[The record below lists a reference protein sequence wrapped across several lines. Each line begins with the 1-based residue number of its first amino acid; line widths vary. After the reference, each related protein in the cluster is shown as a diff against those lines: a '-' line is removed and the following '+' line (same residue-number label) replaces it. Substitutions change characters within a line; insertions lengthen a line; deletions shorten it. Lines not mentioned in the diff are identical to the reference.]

1 MAFFEGI
8 KMTAGYGDGPD
19 IINSCNISAN
29 RGEIVAILGPNGAGK
44 STAMKAMLGLLTLK
58 SGSVCL
64 DGEDI
69 SKISPQDRV
78 KKGISFVPQ
87 TRNVFADLT
96 VRENL
101 EIGGFLRE
109 VGLEEMIKNI
119 YELFPILKEKQSQ
132 IVGQLSGGQ
141 RQQVALGR
149 ALMSEPSVLMLDEPT
164 AGVSPIVMDELFEHI
179 IKVKKTNVAV
189 PNGVVMI
196 SPSATSPG
204 LTDLNDNG
212 YFFRT
217 APSDA
222 RGGQVLADIT
232 KDRKVKSIAVTHTNN
247 DYGKG
252 LADVYVAAVKAHG
265 INVTAVTAHEEGK
278 GDYGAEV
285 ATLAAAGGD
294 ALAVLGYL
302 DQAGGM
308 IIQGSLD
315 SGAFDVFVLSDGM
328 IGDSLTD
335 RFGKDLN
342 KSFGSLP
349 GSTGK
354 GAGKFAEVAKAG
366 GIDSSGP
373 YTGESYDAA
382 ALIALSMQAGG
393 KADRGTIQANV
404 MDVANAPGTKI
415 YPGELKKALDLLA
428 KGKAVNY
435 EGATGV
441 EFTDVGEA
449 FGSFLEKEI
458 KGGKF
463 KTKKQR

>member
-1 MAFFEGI
+1 MRKLIIAVFLFVSSMVTNSNADGHGI
-8 KMTAGYGDGPD
+8 KMGIILGFTGPIESLTPAMAASAELAFKEASDSGSLLGGKKISVTRADSTCVDSAAAVTAAEGLVSGG
-19 IINSCNISAN
+19 A
-29 RGEIVAILGPNGAGK
+29 VAIMGADC
-44 STAMKAMLGLLTLK
+44 
-58 SGSVCL
+58 SGVT
-64 DGEDI
+64 GAI
-69 SKISPQDRV
+69 
-78 KKGISFVPQ
+78 
-87 TRNVFADLT
+87 A
-96 VRENL
+96 
-101 EIGGFLRE
+101 
-109 VGLEEMIKNI
+109 
-119 YELFPILKEKQSQ
+119 EK
-132 IVGQLSGGQ
+132 
-141 RQQVALGR
+141 
-149 ALMSEPSVLMLDEPT
+149 
-164 AGVSPIVMDELFEHI
+164 
-179 IKVKKTNVAV
+179 VAV

-204 LTDLNDNG
+204 LTDINDRG

-222 RGGQVLADIT
+222 RGGQILANIT
-232 KDRKVKSIAVTHTNN
+232 KDRGVKSVAITYTNN

-252 LADVYVAAVKAHG
+252 LADVYSAAVKAHG
-265 INVTAVTAHEEGK
+265 IKVTTVAAHEDGK
-278 GDYGAEV
+278 ADYSSEV
-285 ATLAAAGGD
+285 ATLASAGGD
-294 ALAVLGYL
+294 AVAVIGYL
-302 DQAGGM
+302 DQGGKG

-315 SGAFDVFVLSDGM
+315 SGAFDKFILSDGM

-335 RFGKDLN
+335 SFGKALN
-342 KSFGSLP
+342 KSFGSIP

-354 GAGKFAEVAKAG
+354 GAGVFAKVAKSA

-382 ALIALSMQAGG
+382 ALITLAMQAGG
-393 KADRGTIQANV
+393 KADRNTIQKNV
-404 MDVANAPGTKI
+404 MSVANAPGTKI
-415 YPGELKKALDLLA
+415 YPGQLKKALDLLA

>member
-1 MAFFEGI
+1 MKKLMIAVCMFFTSIASNLYADGHGNI
-8 KMTAGYGDGPD
+8 KMGIILGFTGP
-19 IINSCNISAN
+19 IESLTPAMAASAELAFN
-29 RGEIVAILGPNGAGK
+29 EASDSGSLLGGKKIKVERADSTCVDSAAATSAAEGLVSNGVVAIMGADC
-44 STAMKAMLGLLTLK
+44 
-58 SGSVCL
+58 SGVTGAIAS
-64 DGEDI
+64 
-69 SKISPQDRV
+69 
-78 KKGISFVPQ
+78 
-87 TRNVFADLT
+87 
-96 VRENL
+96 
-101 EIGGFLRE
+101 
-109 VGLEEMIKNI
+109 
-119 YELFPILKEKQSQ
+119 
-132 IVGQLSGGQ
+132 
-141 RQQVALGR
+141 
-149 ALMSEPSVLMLDEPT
+149 
-164 AGVSPIVMDELFEHI
+164 
-179 IKVKKTNVAV
+179 NVAV

-204 LTDLNDNG
+204 LTTIEDKG

-222 RGGQVLADIT
+222 RGGQILADIT
-232 KDRKVKSIAVTHTNN
+232 KDRGVKSVAITYTNN

-252 LADVYVAAVKAHG
+252 LADVYKAAVEAHG
-265 INVTAVTAHEEGK
+265 IKVTTSAAHEDGK
-278 GDYGAEV
+278 ADYAAEV
-285 ATLAAAGGD
+285 ATLASAGGD
-294 ALAVLGYL
+294 AVAVIGYL
-302 DQAGGM
+302 DQGGKG

-315 SGAFDVFVLSDGM
+315 SGAFDTFILSDGM

-335 RFGKDLN
+335 NFGKALN
-342 KSFGSLP
+342 KSFGSIP

-354 GAGKFAEVAKAG
+354 GAGVFAKVAKAG

-382 ALIALSMQAGG
+382 ALITLAMQAGG
-393 KADRGTIQANV
+393 KADRATIQKNV
-404 MDVANAPGTKI
+404 MSVANAPGTKI
-415 YPGELKKALDLLA
+415 YPGQLKKALDLLS

>member
-1 MAFFEGI
+1 MKKLILAAFLFVSTMSTNTLADI
-8 KMTAGYGDGPD
+8 KMGIILGFTGPIESLTPAMAGSAELAFKEASDSGKLLGGQKISVERADSTCVDSAAATTAAEGL
-19 IINSCNISAN
+19 ISN
-29 RGEIVAILGPNGAGK
+29 GVVAIMGADC
-44 STAMKAMLGLLTLK
+44 
-58 SGSVCL
+58 SGVT
-64 DGEDI
+64 GAI
-69 SKISPQDRV
+69 
-78 KKGISFVPQ
+78 
-87 TRNVFADLT
+87 A
-96 VRENL
+96 
-101 EIGGFLRE
+101 
-109 VGLEEMIKNI
+109 
-119 YELFPILKEKQSQ
+119 
-132 IVGQLSGGQ
+132 
-141 RQQVALGR
+141 
-149 ALMSEPSVLMLDEPT
+149 
-164 AGVSPIVMDELFEHI
+164 
-179 IKVKKTNVAV
+179 TNVAV

-222 RGGQVLADIT
+222 RGGQILADIT
-232 KDRKVKSIAVTHTNN
+232 KDRKIKSVAITYTNN

-252 LADVYVAAVKAHG
+252 LADVYKAAVESHGIKVTTVAAHEDGKA
-265 INVTAVTAHEEGK
+265 
-278 GDYGAEV
+278 DYSAEV
-285 ATLAAAGGD
+285 ATLASAGGD
-294 ALAVLGYL
+294 AVAVIGYI
-302 DQAGGM
+302 DQGGKG
-308 IIQGSLD
+308 IIQASLD
-315 SGAFDVFVLSDGM
+315 SGAFDVFILSDGM

-335 RFGKDLN
+335 NFGKALN

-354 GAGKFAEVAKAG
+354 GAGVFADVAKAG

-382 ALIALSMQAGG
+382 ALITLAMQAGG
-393 KADRGTIQANV
+393 KADRATIQQNV
-404 MDVANAPGTKI
+404 MAVANAPGKKI
-415 YPGELKKALDLLA
+415 YPGELGKALDLLA